1 VLLFIF
7 TPLHAPGQLLH
18 FGSIAHILV
27 LNETFDPVA
36 CTPTMNTHPAV

>member
-7 TPLHAPGQLLH
+7 TLLHAPGQLLL

-36 CTPTMNTHPAV
+36 CTPTMNTQSAA